1 MATSQHVH
9 DPRRPQR
16 LAQQP
21 LLDEPVQVAPYLT
34 HVVAHHGQLTL
45 VPPQN
50 AGRIRKTKSA
60 KKKRQPS
67 TRDRRLD
74 DEEPRFTTAVPASS
88 SRKLHPAPAHI
99 RTRKHAISAPSPTTP
114 TTPGRHDPIPD
125 DQSIPDYPPPSFE
138 DAIASPHVP
147 PHLSSIA
154 SSHSPSTLSNP
165 ATTSPPPS
173 QHPYAS
179 HVPSTSSATLL
190 SSATA
195 YHDSPAASQLSLAR
209 PTNTYPALDPQY
221 PLLRPAAASSATLLS
236 PTVTTSD
243 STALSDMPLLRP
255 PRARP
260 VSSPLVSSSV
270 RPVPSSPI
278 RLTSPSTTTL
288 ISSAIAVRDSPAPPQ
303 VTLSSPQHS
312 IDSESDLEPESPL
325 VEPLSPLSSPSSPHP
340 HYRGSI
346 STVSDVVEELTFEP
360 YQRWSA
366 DRRLGFSLEQR
377 VQREF
382 DRRKTSEARQA
393 PARAADPEAHI
404 ASASA
409 TPNSSMPSTPP
420 GSPGP
425 FTRRRCSHCG
435 SVKRRCGDTQTIDE
449 HSGEDSDNE
458 DLDEDDDDTHF
469 SAAGH
474 TSSLPLPRGRGQS
487 PYLHPGPGHARTR
500 TRLGSHSPE
509 PGSPL
514 SPSVSFFKMP
524 SAWASSV
531 TLSLATVLGPH
542 KSPPSTSSTSTA
554 ASSPPPMSTTNLLLG
569 ANLKRKESFGVKR
582 LFGSLKGKERERER
596 QREQEYA
603 QLPLRPSS
611 TSISSSEST
620 TESVD
625 GWEVVGS
632 DSPSPSPSP
641 QSSRTSPAPTSPTS
655 ASPVSPARL
664 SPEASS
670 PTSES
675 ARAAGAFL
683 NRPVRHRPA
692 TLPLTDNATSTMSP
706 VTPHPATPTSPS
718 MSHAAAVAAA
728 RPYLPEK
735 SPLRLIAS
743 ANHLRQTHAQ
753 ALHSPV
759 STSPVATTP
768 RALRPSPSVIWK
780 APAGAGT
787 PGGQNSPVQRSPL
800 SQSPYQRQ
808 PQPQQQA
815 PSLAYA
821 SSQFQQTPQAPAGP
835 RASPSAAPTPAPSSP
850 ARTMIAISETFS
862 PLVRSA
868 PTLRET
874 VLTSATSP
882 PSTPLRRRRA
892 ITPPPTHRRVML
904 ACDTSATTT
913 PERVPVSH
921 DAEIVVE
928 EGVGEVGE
936 PSNVPESLSIEQLF
950 DREAP
955 RAPTPMRTPTT
966 PSRAAFAMPA
976 TPVTPGST
984 PTTPTFGPGGSQHY
998 RGRPLPQPPAERD
1011 GEANALPLP
1020 IKRISDGAPVNRM
1033 PEVQVAGGEEVPPP
1047 PPPPAVQPTTSS
1059 VFMSVTAAPSPA
1071 SVPVVLPAAAPV
1083 APSPQMERSDSGD
1096 SVVEDARAAEEG
1108 PRPEFLEIT
1117 DLDVLASRLVEGQR
1131 DGRNYED
1138 LLLVSEIIGPAA
1150 NASAP
1155 SSATT
1160 PATVQALT
1168 RRSEKATIPYIGTVE
1183 IERRRVLKDGRV
1195 KLKLSLL
1202 GVAVDRCG
1210 VCLSQFRRGERGAL
1224 TPVCK
1229 HSFHEACLRR
1239 WLRTAGVCPI
1249 CRMVLSMDD

>member
-1 MATSQHVH
+1 
-9 DPRRPQR
+9 
-16 LAQQP
+16 
-21 LLDEPVQVAPYLT
+21 
-34 HVVAHHGQLTL
+34 
-45 VPPQN
+45 
-50 AGRIRKTKSA
+50 
-60 KKKRQPS
+60 
-67 TRDRRLD
+67 
-74 DEEPRFTTAVPASS
+74 
-88 SRKLHPAPAHI
+88 
-99 RTRKHAISAPSPTTP
+99 
-114 TTPGRHDPIPD
+114 
-125 DQSIPDYPPPSFE
+125 
-138 DAIASPHVP
+138 
-147 PHLSSIA
+147 
-154 SSHSPSTLSNP
+154 
-165 ATTSPPPS
+165 
-173 QHPYAS
+173 
-179 HVPSTSSATLL
+179 
-190 SSATA
+190 
-195 YHDSPAASQLSLAR
+195 
-209 PTNTYPALDPQY
+209 
-221 PLLRPAAASSATLLS
+221 
-236 PTVTTSD
+236 
-243 STALSDMPLLRP
+243 MPLLRP

-260 VSSPLVSSSV
+260 VSSPLISSAV
-270 RPVPSSPI
+270 RPTPSSPI

-288 ISSAIAVRDSPAPPQ
+288 ISPATAVRDTPASPQ
-303 VTLSSPQHS
+303 VTLTSPQHS
-312 IDSESDLEPESPL
+312 VDSESDLEPESPL
-325 VEPLSPLSSPSSPHP
+325 VEPLSPLSSPSPSSPHP

-366 DRRLGFSLEQR
+366 DRRLGLSLEQR

-382 DRRKTSEARQA
+382 ERRNTSEARQA
-393 PARAADPEAHI
+393 FGLPARSADTEAHQG
-404 ASASA
+404 SASA
-409 TPNSSMPSTPP
+409 TPGSSMPSTPP
-420 GSPGP
+420 GSPSP

-435 SVKRRCGDTQTIDE
+435 SMKRRCGDTQTIDE

-458 DLDEDDDDTHF
+458 DQDDDDDDTHF

-487 PYLHPGPGHARTR
+487 PYLHPGPGISHMR
-500 TRLGSHSPE
+500 TRLESHSPE

-514 SPSVSFFKMP
+514 SPSTSFFKMP

-542 KSPPSTSSTSTA
+542 KSPPSTSSSSTA
-554 ASSPPPMSTTNLLLG
+554 ASSSASSQPPASTTNVLLG

-596 QREQEYA
+596 QREREYA

-611 TSISSSEST
+611 TSVSSSEST

-632 DSPSPSPSP
+632 DSPSPSPSAH
-641 QSSRTSPAPTSPTS
+641 SSRTSPAPTSPTS

-692 TLPLTDNATSTMSP
+692 APPLTDNMTSTASP
-706 VTPHPATPTSPS
+706 VTPHPATPTSPV
-718 MSHAAAVAAA
+718 MSPAAAVAAA

-759 STSPVATTP
+759 ATSPVATTP

-780 APAGAGT
+780 APAGAGA

-808 PQPQQQA
+808 PQHQQQA
-815 PSLAYA
+815 QSVAYA
-821 SSQFQQTPQAPAGP
+821 QSQYQQAPQAPAGP
-835 RASPSAAPTPAPSSP
+835 RASPTVAPAPAPSSP
-850 ARTMIAISETFS
+850 ARTLLGASETSS
-862 PLVRSA
+862 PLTRSA
-868 PTLRET
+868 TTLREA
-874 VLTSATSP
+874 VLTSATTNS

-904 ACDTSATTT
+904 ACDTSAPTT
-913 PERVPVSH
+913 PERAPVPH
-921 DAEIVVE
+921 DAETTE
-928 EGVGEVGE
+928 QSRGEVGE

-955 RAPTPMRTPTT
+955 RAPTPTRTPTT

-1011 GEANALPLP
+1011 GEAIALQLP
-1020 IKRISDGAPVNRM
+1020 VKRISDGTPVNRV
-1033 PEVQVAGGEEVPPP
+1033 PEVRVSGGEENPTS
-1047 PPPPAVQPTTSS
+1047 PPPPAVQSTPSS
-1059 VFMSVTAAPSPA
+1059 VLMASTAASSPA
-1071 SVPVVLPAAAPV
+1071 SAPVFLPAAAP
-1083 APSPQMERSDSGD
+1083 AMPSPQMERSDSGD
-1096 SVVEDARAAEEG
+1096 SVVEEAHAAEEG
-1108 PRPEFLEIT
+1108 PRQEFLEIT

-1131 DGRNYED
+1131 DGRNYDD

-1150 NASAP
+1150 NPSAP
-1155 SSATT
+1155 ASATT
-1160 PATVQALT
+1160 PATVQALA
-1168 RRSEKATIPYIGTVE
+1168 RPSEKATIPYIGTVE